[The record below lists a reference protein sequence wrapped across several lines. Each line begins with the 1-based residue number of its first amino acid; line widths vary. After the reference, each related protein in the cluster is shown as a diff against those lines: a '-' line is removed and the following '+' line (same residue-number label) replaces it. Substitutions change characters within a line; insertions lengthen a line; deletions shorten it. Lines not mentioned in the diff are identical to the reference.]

1 MTLHGALSIILTIK
15 PGMKTELKELLKKMD
30 EDVNTNPV
38 IPFHKMESIHF
49 ARFVVL
55 DIRPEIKGKEIK
67 DCLAFT
73 SNYDQPFDKHLDE
86 MVTHAGL
93 GFWQVFSHCVEFPAG
108 NFDPET
114 LKRFFITKNKKA
126 ETFYVGSGNR
136 SVNQIRRE
144 NELRNQ
150 IENFL
155 DTNVEEFKSKSS
167 SEIRQEIIKFVN
179 NNANLNW
186 AKTPEPKAGFAHYFK
201 HYLKLVMALLI
212 FIALLPIV
220 IPFIIIWMIFFL
232 IMEINEK
239 DLKPKADKTHIRNLL
254 DCETGVVQNQFSAF
268 GNVKA
273 GKMRNL
279 TMMFLL
285 RLTNFLAPYLFS
297 KGRLSGIP
305 TVHFARWLI
314 ISEGRQMLFLSNY
327 DGNSEGY
334 LRDFINIAGRQLT
347 LMFTHTEGYPKT
359 RLMVLGGAKDA
370 KGFMDWARHNQ
381 IITDVWYSANPTL
394 SVKNIYQNSAI
405 REGLYGDL
413 NPKQTREWLQLF

>member
-15 PGMKTELKELLKKMD
+15 PGMKPQLKELLKTID
-30 EDVNTNPV
+30 EDVNNNTL
-38 IPFHKMESIHF
+38 IPFLKMETIHF
-49 ARFVVL
+49 ARFVIL
-55 DIRPEIKGKEIK
+55 DARPEIKGKEIK

-73 SNYDQPFDKHLDE
+73 SNYDQPLDQHISE
-86 MVTHAGL
+86 MVSHGGQ
-93 GFWQVFSHCVEFPAG
+93 GFWQVFSHCVEFPEG
-108 NFDPET
+108 NFNPET
-114 LKRFFITKNKKA
+114 LKNFFYTKNKKA

-136 SVNQIRRE
+136 SVLQIRRE
-144 NELRNQ
+144 NDLGNQ
-150 IENFL
+150 IENFIDNNRL
-155 DTNVEEFKSKSS
+155 EFESKSGN
-167 SEIRQEIIKFVN
+167 EIRQKIINFVN
-179 NNANLNW
+179 KQPSLAW
-186 AKTPEPKAGFAHYFK
+186 AIQPEPKGEFAFLFKHYFK
-201 HYLKLVMALLI
+201 LVIVLLI

-220 IPFIIIWMIFFL
+220 IPFLIIWMLFFL

-239 DLKPKADKTHIRNLL
+239 DIKPKADKEHIRKLL
-254 DCETGVVQNQFSAF
+254 DRETGVVQNQFSAF
-268 GNVKA
+268 GNVKE
-273 GKMRNL
+273 GKMRKL

-314 ISEGRQMLFLSNY
+314 LSEGRQMLFLSNY

-405 REGLYGDL
+405 RDGLYGEM
-413 NPKQTREWLQLF
+413 NPKEVKAWLQLL